1 MNTKPTAT
9 ELMIEYRKTKSPDI
23 LNKLI
28 NEYFMGLIVTYFSY
42 LKYNKILNPK
52 TSTTITSLKR
62 GLFNEKQ
69 PIPNCCSVLEWIRE
83 GYDMEDLK
91 ADITV
96 MFIECVNEVE
106 LDNGFVNIRSLMEK
120 KIKSF
125 IKKLADDIVPNGER
139 VDMDLSTADLK
150 MNESSNHEEVYQK
163 FIDYYKKQGMCKSHL
178 MIIKYTAQGYSDDE
192 ISNKLSYSVSY
203 IRKTRCMINKKLAD
217 LGIDV
222 FLDNLR

>member
-1 MNTKPTAT
+1 MNTKPTST

-62 GLFNEKQ
+62 ILFNEKQ
-69 PIPNCCSVLEWIRE
+69 PIPNCCAVLEWLRE
-83 GYDMEDLK
+83 SYDMEDLK

-96 MFIECVNEVE
+96 MFIECLNEVE
-106 LDNGFVNIRSLMEK
+106 LDGFIKIRPMMEK
-120 KIKSF
+120 KIKNF

-139 VDMDLSTADLK
+139 VDLDLSTADLK
-150 MNESSNHEEVYQK
+150 QDETTNHEEVYQK

-178 MIIKYTAQGYSDDE
+178 LMVSYSAKGYTDEEISGKLGYSV
-192 ISNKLSYSVSY
+192 NY
-203 IRKTRCMINKKLAD
+203 IRKTRCKINKKLSE